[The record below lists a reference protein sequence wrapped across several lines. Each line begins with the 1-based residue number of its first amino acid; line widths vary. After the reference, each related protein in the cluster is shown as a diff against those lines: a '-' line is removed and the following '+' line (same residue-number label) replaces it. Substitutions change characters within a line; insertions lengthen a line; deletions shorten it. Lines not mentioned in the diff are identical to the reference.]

1 MDRQAII
8 SITEGQTGNPA
19 CRMAHPITLQL
30 FEGEYTAIVGDNA
43 AGKTR
48 LVEALTGVNPVQGT
62 ALRYDFSPSRLRLV
76 GENIKYIAFRDTYDG
91 ADNNYYLQKRWNRQ
105 DIDDDTPTAGELLER
120 AFEAAENGSGRL
132 LDAATRARLHEER
145 LAMRDRLYSLF
156 GLEGLLDKY
165 IITLSSGE
173 LRKFQ
178 LTRTLLAL
186 PRVLVLDNPF
196 IGLDASTRDSLSEL
210 LGSLASSMHLMIVLV
225 MSRVDVMPPFITHVI
240 PVSGLH
246 VLPKVPVEDYYAAGP
261 SHVIAGPDRQSL
273 QSGPAPSPAGL
284 IGHLPLKDL
293 SAEPFY
299 PAGPSP
305 EIIRCTGVTIRYGD
319 RTILRDFDWTVRE
332 GERWALTGENGSG
345 KSTLLSLVCADNP
358 QSYACDISLFCHRR
372 GSGESIWDIKK
383 HIGYVSP
390 EMHRA
395 YQKNIATLDIV
406 ASGLFDTVGM
416 FMHPTEYQ
424 LDTCRQWM
432 RVFGIEDLAD
442 RPYLRLSSGE
452 QRLCLLARAF
462 VKDPEL
468 LILDEPMHGLDLH
481 HCARV
486 KDIIDAF
493 VQRPHKTLVM
503 VSHYESEL
511 PSCIDRRLVLKRNS

>member
-1 MDRQAII
+1 MDMQAVI
-8 SITEGQTGNPA
+8 SITGGQTGNPA

-30 FEGEYTAIVGDNA
+30 FDGEQIAIVGDNA

-62 ALRYDFSPSRLRLV
+62 ALRYDFSPSLMRLA

-145 LAMRDRLYSLF
+145 LAMRGRLYSLF
-156 GLEGLLDKY
+156 GLEGLLDKF

-210 LGSLASSMHLMIVLV
+210 LGALSRSMRLMIVLV
-225 MSRVDVMPPFITHVI
+225 MSRVDVLPPFITHVI
-240 PVSGLH
+240 PVRGLE
-246 VLPKVPVEDYYAAGP
+246 VLPKVPVADYGATEEILRCAQD
-261 SHVIAGPDRQSL
+261 DRESAQETIL
-273 QSGPAPSPAGL
+273 NIPV
-284 IGHLPLKDL
+284 KEL

-299 PAGPSP
+299 PSLPGS
-305 EIIRCTGVTIRYGD
+305 EIIRCNSVTIRYGD
-319 RTILRDFDWTVRE
+319 RTILQDFDWTVRE
-332 GERWALTGENGSG
+332 GERWALTSENGSG

-358 QSYACDISLFCHRR
+358 QSYACDISLFGHRR

-395 YQKNIATLDIV
+395 YQKNIAALDIV

-416 FMHPTEYQ
+416 FMHPTEAQ
-424 LDTCRQWM
+424 LDTCRLWM
-432 RVFGIEDLAD
+432 RIFGIEDLAG

-468 LILDEPMHGLDLH
+468 LILDEPMHGLDLR

-486 KDIIDAF
+486 MDIIDTF
-493 VQRPHKTLVM
+493 VLRPHKTLVM
-503 VSHYESEL
+503 VTHYESEL
-511 PSCIDRRLVLKRNS
+511 PSCIDHSLRLTRTN